1 MATARKIN
9 YFVASVPNKAG
20 AAAHAL
26 NALRDVNLLAFTGFP
41 AGRGAQLDF
50 IPQNAAAFKAAAKR
64 AKLKLRVKQGGFLI
78 QGGDRAGAIARVMSR
93 LAAANINV
101 TAIDAVCAGGGRFGA
116 ILWVKPKDTAKAA
129 KALGAR

>member
-1 MATARKIN
+1 MATVRKVN
-9 YFVASVPNKAG
+9 YFVAKVANKAG
-20 AAAHAL
+20 AAAHVL

-41 AGRGAQLDF
+41 AGQGAQLDF

-64 AKLKLRVKQGGFLI
+64 AKLKLRVKKGGFLI

-93 LAAANINV
+93 LAAAKINV

-116 ILWVKPKDTAKAA
+116 ILWVKPKDTARAA

>member
-1 MATARKIN
+1 MATVRKIN

-50 IPQNAAAFKAAAKR
+50 IPQNAAVFKAAAKR

-93 LAAANINV
+93 LAAAKINV

>member
-1 MATARKIN
+1 MATVRKVN
-9 YFVASVPNKAG
+9 YFVAKVANKAG
-20 AAAHAL
+20 AAAHVL

-41 AGRGAQLDF
+41 AGQGAQLDF
-50 IPQNAAAFKAAAKR
+50 IPQNSAAFKAAAKR
-64 AKLKLRVKQGGFLI
+64 AKLKLRVKKGGFLI
-78 QGGDRAGAIARVMSR
+78 QGGDRAGAIARLMSR
-93 LAAANINV
+93 LAAAKINV

>member
-1 MATARKIN
+1 MATVRKVN
-9 YFVASVPNKAG
+9 YFVAKVANKAG
-20 AAAHAL
+20 AAAHVL

-41 AGRGAQLDF
+41 AGQGAQLDF
-50 IPQNAAAFKAAAKR
+50 IPQNSAAFKAAAKR
-64 AKLKLRVKQGGFLI
+64 AKLKLRVKKGGFLI
-78 QGGDRAGAIARVMSR
+78 QGGDRAGAIARLVSR
-93 LAAANINV
+93 LAAAKINV

>member
-1 MATARKIN
+1 MATVRKVN
-9 YFVASVPNKAG
+9 YFVAKVANKAG
-20 AAAHAL
+20 AAAHVL

-41 AGRGAQLDF
+41 AGQGAQLDF
-50 IPQNAAAFKAAAKR
+50 IPQNSAAFKAAAKR
-64 AKLKLRVKQGGFLI
+64 AKLKLRVKKGGFLI
-78 QGGDRAGAIARVMSR
+78 QGGDRAGAIARPMSR
-93 LAAANINV
+93 LAAAKINV